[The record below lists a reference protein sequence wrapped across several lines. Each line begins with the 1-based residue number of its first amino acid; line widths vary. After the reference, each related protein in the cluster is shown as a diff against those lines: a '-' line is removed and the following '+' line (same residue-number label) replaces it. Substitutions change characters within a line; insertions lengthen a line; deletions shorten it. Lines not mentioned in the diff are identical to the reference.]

1 MHPITS
7 KGLIDGLT
15 AEESEKFSTAEE
27 YLNRLFPDRRLN
39 RVLLVT
45 PPDGDQSIF
54 RYDAAKRKR
63 MSNFPPYGLMV
74 VAEQLRKSDIDCE
87 IVNLQHEILK
97 ACMSSESES
106 DFFYDSVWK
115 NKLDERIKE
124 FEPDLIGVTCM
135 FTMTHAALRGVCVY
149 VSECFNTPIAIGG
162 VHLSNDRDRILDD
175 IPEAHFGFLNE
186 SEIAFQNFVEIVN
199 HKKPISELSQ
209 VVFNEKDNRSFF
221 LKEAQPT
228 EQDIDIIPA
237 FDLIPLAEYSSVG
250 RVGPN
255 YCFKDENAKFSTI
268 LSNRGCRAQCTFCS
282 VRNFNGMGVRQRSI
296 ASVVDE
302 LEMFQDELGID
313 HFMWLDDDLLKDHK
327 RAVGL
332 FNEMVRRNLKMTW
345 DASNGVIASSCT
357 DEVIGAAAESGCIGL
372 HIGMESGN
380 PEILLQVKKPC
391 TVDHYLRAA
400 EIFKKYPQIYVHIF
414 IIIGFPGETVSMI
427 ADTLRV
433 SAEMDMDW
441 YITSVLQPLPNT
453 PVYEQ
458 MVSQGLIQ
466 EVGNKDTR
474 YQVGSFGSMGEVEN
488 KRTDPTNIKE
498 LLSKLDADLVPSKAQ
513 LDDIWFYMDY
523 HMNYYRIFEEDN
535 LKKVDQQIK
544 HLRKVSDILV
554 PDHPLAL
561 YFLGYLQGKHF
572 GGVKPEI
579 IMRLER
585 KLAESKYWSDR
596 LETFDLFPEDLK
608 KL

>member
-1 MHPITS
+1 MNPITS
-7 KGLIDGLT
+7 EGLIDGLT
-15 AEESEKFSTAEE
+15 AEESEKFTAAEE
-27 YLNRLFPDRRLN
+27 YLNRLFPERKLN
-39 RVLLVT
+39 RILLVI
-45 PPDGDQSIF
+45 PPDGDKSIF

-74 VAEQLRKSDIDCE
+74 VAEQLRKSDIVCE

-97 ACMSSESES
+97 ACMLSESES
-106 DFFYDSVWK
+106 DFSYDSIWK
-115 NKLDERIKE
+115 KKLEDKIKE
-124 FEPDLIGVTCM
+124 FKPGLIGVTCM
-135 FTMTHAALRGVCVY
+135 FTMTHAALRGVCVH
-149 VSECFNTPIAIGG
+149 VSECFGTPIAIGG
-162 VHLSNDRDRILDD
+162 VHLSNDRDRILND

-186 SEIAFQNFVEIVN
+186 SEIAFQGFVEIVN
-199 HKKPISELSQ
+199 RKMAISELSQ
-209 VVFNEKDNRSFF
+209 VVFNEKGNRSFF
-221 LKEAQPT
+221 LKEVQPS
-228 EQDIDIIPA
+228 EEDIDIIPA
-237 FDLIPLAEYSSVG
+237 FDLIPLAEYSRFG

-255 YCFKDENAKFSTI
+255 YCFKDEDARFSTI

-296 ASVVDE
+296 SSVVDE
-302 LEMFQDELGID
+302 LEMFQNKFGVD

-327 RAVGL
+327 RSVGL

-357 DEVIGAAAESGCIGL
+357 DEIIGAAAESGCIGL

-380 PEILLQVKKPC
+380 PQILLQVKKPC

-400 EIFKKYPQIYVHIF
+400 EVFKKYPQIYVHIF

-427 ADTLRV
+427 TDTLRV

-441 YITSVLQPLPNT
+441 YIVSVLQPLPNT

-466 EVGNKDTR
+466 EVGNKHAR
-474 YQVGSFGSMGEVEN
+474 YQVGSFGTMSEVE
-488 KRTDPTNIKE
+488 KKQSTPENIRE
-498 LLSKLDADLVPSKAQ
+498 LLDKLDPDLVPSRAQ

-535 LKKVDQQIK
+535 PEKVDQQMK

-572 GGVKPEI
+572 SGVAPETI
-579 IMRLER
+579 ARLER
-585 KLAESKYWSDR
+585 KLAESKYWADR
-596 LETFDLFPEDLK
+596 LDTFDLSPDDLK

>member
-1 MHPITS
+1 MNQITS
-7 KGLIDGLT
+7 EDLTEGLV
-15 AEESEKFSTAEE
+15 AEDAEKFSIAEN
-27 YLNRLFPDRRLN
+27 YLNRLFPDRDLKRI
-39 RVLLVT
+39 LLVV
-45 PPDGDQSIF
+45 PPDGDKSIF

-74 VAEQLRKSDIDCE
+74 VAKCLREVGVVCE

-97 ACMSSESES
+97 SCILSEDES
-106 DFFYDSVWK
+106 GFVYDSIWK
-115 NKLDERIKE
+115 KKLEDRIRD
-124 FEPDLIGVTCM
+124 FGPGLIGVTCM
-135 FTMTHAALRGVCVY
+135 FTMTHAALRDVCVH
-149 VSECFNTPIAIGG
+149 VSENFDTPIAIGG
-162 VHLSNDRDRILDD
+162 VHLTNDTDRILND
-175 IPEAHFGFLNE
+175 IPEVHIGFLNE

-199 HKKPISELSQ
+199 RKMAISELSQ
-209 VVFNEKDNRSFF
+209 IVINEKDSRNFF
-221 LKEAQPT
+221 LREAQPSN
-228 EQDIDIIPA
+228 EDIDIIPA
-237 FDLIPLAEYSSVG
+237 FDLIPLAEYSRYG
-250 RVGPN
+250 RIGPN
-255 YCFKDENAKFSTI
+255 YCFKHEDSRFSTI

-296 ASVVDE
+296 SSVVDE
-302 LEMFQDELGID
+302 LEMFQNELGVD

-332 FNEMVRRNLKMTW
+332 FNEMVRRKLKMTW

-380 PEILLQVKKPC
+380 PQILLQVKKPC

-441 YITSVLQPLPNT
+441 YIVSVLQPLPNT
-453 PVYEQ
+453 PVYDQ

-466 EVGNKDTR
+466 EVGNKHAR
-474 YQVGSFGSMGEVEN
+474 YQVGSFGTMSEVEKN
-488 KRTDPTNIKE
+488 QSAPMNIRE
-498 LLSKLDADLVPSKAQ
+498 LLDKLDPNLVPSRGQ

-523 HMNYYRIFEEDN
+523 HMNYYRLFKENSPEKIN
-535 LKKVDQQIK
+535 QQMQ

-572 GGVKPEI
+572 SGVTPEI
-579 IMRLER
+579 ITRLEG
-585 KLAESKYWSDR
+585 KLVESKYWSDR
-596 LETFDLFPEDLK
+596 LEAFDLAPDDLK
-608 KL
+608 NL